1 MLDRYAR
8 FYFLNL
14 LCWTMNFTL
23 EFLEMLLMNQKQI
36 VKEDHSFIY
45 GVILLLNQI
54 YTFSSVILFKY

>member
-1 MLDRYAR
+1 
-8 FYFLNL
+8 
-14 LCWTMNFTL
+14 MNFTL